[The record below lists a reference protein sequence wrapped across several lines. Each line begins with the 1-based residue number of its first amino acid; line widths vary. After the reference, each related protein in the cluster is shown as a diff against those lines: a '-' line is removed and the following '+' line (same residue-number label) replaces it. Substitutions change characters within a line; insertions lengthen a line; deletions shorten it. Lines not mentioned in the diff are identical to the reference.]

1 MHYPHFMDEKTEVG
15 GTFKVAALIRGRIRI
30 YIQIDVTTST
40 IQPLCKRSRMWYVL
54 PHPPVEAYGLFSETS
69 PEARC
74 LTPAWLA
81 VEEPTQPGGVQ
92 RASSA
97 PFVLVSQGGEIR
109 CLERLPD
116 RK

>member
-1 MHYPHFMDEKTEVG
+1 MHCPHFTDENTEVG
-15 GTFKVAALIRGRIRI
+15 GTPKVAALLRGRIRI

-40 IQPLCKRSRMWYVL
+40 VQPLCKRSRMWYVL
-54 PHPPVEAYGLFSETS
+54 LHPPVEAYGLFSETS

-74 LTPAWLA
+74 RTPAWLA
-81 VEEPTQPGGVQ
+81 VEERTQPGGVQ

-97 PFVLVSQGGEIR
+97 FFVLVSRGGEIR
-109 CLERLPD
+109 CLERLPN